1 MYSNVVFNMT
11 FQEEFREN
19 ILCSFTPCYTASLA
33 PYFHQDFELQVLLD
47 LVQRKIYIDE
57 FHV

>member
-1 MYSNVVFNMT
+1 MT
-11 FQEEFREN
+11 FQEEFRVK
-19 ILCSFTPCYTASLA
+19 ILCSFTPRYAASLA

-57 FHV
+57 FRV